1 MQVSEYKVSLVGKKN
16 IGKTCFLKRLNNTF
30 SEESNYIPT
39 LGVSVSPIDIL
50 GNNGKIRLNVWDIAG
65 DERFRGLKSDY
76 HINSNLAVIFKNDDN
91 EHLLFEN
98 ELPNNIKKIY
108 INNYNCINPELTIDQ
123 YKLLLYENILN

>member
-30 SEESNYIPT
+30 SEYNNYIPT

-50 GNNGKIRLNVWDIAG
+50 GSNGKIRLNIWDIAG
-65 DERFRGLKSDY
+65 DERYRGLKSDY
-76 HINSNLAVIFKNDDN
+76 HINSKLAIIFKNDDN
-91 EHLLFEN
+91 EHLIFEN
-98 ELPNNIKKIY
+98 ELPWDIKKIY

-123 YKLLLYENILN
+123 YKSLLYESILE